1 MKKAKT
7 KNYNSKIYK
16 NMEIKDLENRE
27 DVSLL
32 VNTFYSKLRADEV
45 LGPIF
50 NGIITDWDGHL
61 ELLTDFWETQLFLK
75 RKYYGN
81 PIKAHNE
88 MDDKMNHSITP
99 EHFGLWLNL
108 WFQTI
113 DALFTGDNAFIAK
126 NRARQISSML
136 YLQIFQNRSK

>member
-1 MKKAKT
+1 
-7 KNYNSKIYK
+7 
-16 NMEIKDLENRE
+16 METKDLEHRK
-27 DVSLL
+27 DVSKL
-32 VNTFYSKLRADEV
+32 VRAFYAKVRIDVV

-50 NGIITDWDGHL
+50 NGIITDWEAHL
-61 ELLTDFWETQLFLK
+61 ELLTDFWDTQLFLK

-81 PIKAHNE
+81 PIKVHNE
-88 MDDKMNHSITP
+88 VDEKVNHTTTP

-113 DALFTGDNAFIAK
+113 DELFVGDNAFIAK

-136 YLQIFQNRSK
+136 YMQMFQNRSK